1 MMESKKSW
9 FNKAALRLDLHNSWP
24 VWAGYT
30 LFWLVVASFIA
41 TNYYTIQENRLQMA
55 RFWEGCTNLAITFG
69 VPVYGCVVA
78 VWLLRGLYHSR
89 SALAIHALPVDRKQ
103 LFAAHLISG
112 VVLNAIPTLA
122 LALYGT
128 ARFMGSGS
136 DLVLGF
142 WAMADFMGASWLAY
156 LWAFGFA
163 LLCGMLTGQ
172 LIMVPVLY
180 TVFSF
185 LSISL
190 YSLLDS
196 MFRKFLPGYAPGNL
210 LGDLGRWF
218 SPWFSMGMDA
228 SWNNS
233 RFDSWVTMLVYALA
247 GVVLMVVAY
256 QLYRRR
262 PLERAG
268 ELIIHRPARVV
279 FRLGVAVCAAVF
291 GSAFFQLLL
300 GIKDSPISI
309 YLLMVI
315 CAGVGLLGTRMLE
328 LKSFHV
334 INFRLLGEYGG
345 VAAFLALFMVALNT
359 GGLGYVTRVPQADRV
374 KEISLSIGGSLFCG
388 PLDLSWGQLVL
399 DEPEQIQQ
407 FCQWHRE
414 YSQLLLQN
422 PDYPDEEYDR
432 LAGQDITVDTETAD
446 YAWDRS
452 YRTGYTYAHIM
463 VYYNLENGGTLRR
476 SYYVPMDRQEAA
488 DPTSPD
494 GQLARLLAGIEMT
507 GILQDWAPYTEVYM
521 YEDGTQYAAGQRNQR
536 LITALVQ
543 DLEEQGWTLSLLDQQ
558 LFWEQEAV
566 LEISPDYSL
575 AGNQNFNAQ
584 GGIYSVRVSEEY
596 TPHTLE
602 VLRQEYKYDG

>member
-1 MMESKKSW
+1 MVSKRSW
-9 FNKAALRLDLHNSWP
+9 FNKAVLRLDLHNSWP
-24 VWAGYT
+24 IWAGNT
-30 LFWLVVASFIA
+30 LFWLVAASFIA
-41 TNYYTIQENRLQMA
+41 TNSYTLMERNLEMC
-55 RFWEGCTNLAITFG
+55 RFWEGCTTLAVSFALPT
-69 VPVYGCVVA
+69 YGCVVA
-78 VWLLRGLYHSR
+78 VWLLRSLYQSR
-89 SALAIHALPVDRKQ
+89 SALAIHALPADRRQ
-103 LFAAHLISG
+103 MFATHLVSAIILNGIPSLVVTIYGLARYTGGESNLKMGLVAMACFLG
-112 VVLNAIPTLA
+112 VSWLTYLW
-122 LALYGT
+122 T
-128 ARFMGSGS
+128 
-136 DLVLGF
+136 LGF
-142 WAMADFMGASWLAY
+142 
-156 LWAFGFA
+156 GFF
-163 LLCGMLTGQ
+163 CGMITGQ
-172 LIMVPVLY
+172 LPMVPILYLVLNFLAVGLS
-180 TVFSF
+180 TV
-185 LSISL
+185 
-190 YSLLDS
+190 LDDL
-196 MFRKFLPGYAPGNL
+196 FRRFLPGYLSGAFL
-210 LGDLGRWF
+210 WEISQWL
-218 SPWFSMGMDA
+218 SPWFALGSA
-228 SWNNS
+228 LSWTDYK
-233 RFDSWVTMLVYALA
+233 FAAWGTMVIYALA
-247 GVVLMVVAY
+247 GTAFLGIAY
-256 QLYRRR
+256 HLYRRR

-268 ELIIHRPARVV
+268 ELIIYRPLRVE
-279 FRLGVAVCAAVF
+279 FRLGVAFCAAIF

-334 INFRLLGEYGG
+334 VNFRLLGEYGG
-345 VAAFLALFMVALNT
+345 VAAVLALMMVALNT

-422 PDYPDEEYDR
+422 PNYPDEDYAR
-432 LAGQDITVDTETAD
+432 LAGEDTADTEEAA

-463 VYYNLENGGTLRR
+463 VYYDLENGGNLRR

-494 GQLARLLAGIEMT
+494 GQLARLLAGVEMT
-507 GILQDWAPYTEVYM
+507 EILRDWAPYAEVYM

-536 LITALVQ
+536 LINALVQ

-558 LFWEQEAV
+558 PFWEQEAV
-566 LEISPDYSL
+566 LEISPDYAL
-575 AGNQNFNAQ
+575 AGTQNFNAQ

-596 TPHTLE
+596 TPRTLE
-602 VLRQEYKYDG
+602 VLQQEYRYKG

>member
-24 VWAGYT
+24 IWAGYT
-30 LFWLVVASFIA
+30 LFWLVAASFIA
-41 TNYYTIQENRLQMA
+41 TNYYTSQDFQHQMA
-55 RFWEGCTNLAITFG
+55 RFWEGCTNLANSFA

-78 VWLLRGLYHSR
+78 VWLLRGLFHSR

-142 WAMADFMGASWLAY
+142 WTLVDFLGASWLAY

-163 LLCGMLTGQ
+163 LFCGMLTGQ
-172 LIMVPVLY
+172 LVMVPVLY
-180 TVFSF
+180 GVFSF

-190 YSLLDS
+190 STLLDS

-210 LGDLGRWF
+210 LGDLGRWL
-218 SPWFSMGMDA
+218 SPWYSMGMDV

-247 GVVLMVVAY
+247 GAVLMGAAY

-279 FRLGVAVCAAVF
+279 FRLGVALCAALF

-300 GIKDSPISI
+300 GVSDSVIAVYI
-309 YLLMVI
+309 LMII
-315 CAGVGLLGTRMLE
+315 CGGVGLLGTRMLE

-334 INFRLLGEYGG
+334 INFRLMGEYGG
-345 VAAFLALFMVALNT
+345 VAAALGLLMVVLNT
-359 GGLGYVTRVPQADRV
+359 GGLGYVTRVPQPEQVKRV
-374 KEISLSIGGSLFCG
+374 SFIVSGSVYCG
-388 PLDLSWGQLVL
+388 PVEMSWSNLIL
-399 DEPEQIQQ
+399 EDPEQIEQL
-407 FCQWHRE
+407 CQWHRE

-422 PDYPDEEYDR
+422 PNYPDEKMEQQSDNETVNTQENTYD
-432 LAGQDITVDTETAD
+432 QT
-446 YAWDRS
+446 WS
-452 YRTGYTYAHIM
+452 YGTGYNYSNIFISYTL
-463 VYYNLENGGTLRR
+463 NNGTTLSRKYGVTT
-476 SYYVPMDRQEAA
+476 SRQEVG

-494 GQLARLLAGIEMT
+494 GQMARLLAGVDMPE
-507 GILQDWAPYTEVYM
+507 ILESWAPYLEVYF
-521 YEDGTQYAAGQRNQR
+521 YEDGIQYEPGARNKE
-536 LITALVQ
+536 LVLALAE
-543 DLEEQGWTLSLLDQQ
+543 DLREGGWTCSLLEQDP
-558 LFWEQEAV
+558 FWEQDIT
-566 LEISPDYSL
+566 LELTPDYG
-575 AGNQNFNAQ
+575 AGDTQELSAQ
-584 GGIYSVRVSEEY
+584 GGSYPVRVNREY
-596 TPHTLE
+596 TPRTQE
-602 VLRQEYKYDG
+602 VLEQKFAF